1 LSFSGGI
8 SLMLVLFGEKILS
21 LWVGHNVT
29 PPLLLLLGLGVWK
42 VIEAGGNALAAFLN
56 GANVVRLQ
64 VIIATLTAI
73 SAIILKIFLVQK
85 IGVAGVVWATAVSY
99 LCFAAVPYFFL
110 TSGILH
116 KTEQKL
122 IDIKVK

>member
-42 VIEAGGNALAAFLN
+42 VIEAGGNTLAFFLN

-73 SAIILKIFLVQK
+73 SAITLKIFLVQK
-85 IGVAGVVWATAVSY
+85 IGVAGVVWAMVVSY
-99 LCFAAVPYFFL
+99 LFFSVIPLYFR
-110 TSGILH
+110 IP
-116 KTEQKL
+116 KL
-122 IDIKVK
+122 LSSV